1 MAQGCLR
8 AAVSAALC
16 FAATPAVAGTSGW
29 KTASDIGAYSLI
41 TTSIGVPALRGDTAG
56 AWQAAGSF
64 GATSIATEGLKQT
77 FPRTRPDGSNRKS
90 FPSGH
95 TSRSFAAAATLLN
108 REGPALGV
116 PAFLVASFVGVA
128 RVEGKKHYWS
138 DVIVGAGIGT
148 GIGLLLTKKR
158 DEGSQAAFLPW
169 ADTKGAGLSVAAR
182 F

>member
-1 MAQGCLR
+1 MGRGCRR
-8 AAVSAALC
+8 AVASAALC
-16 FAATPAVAGTSGW
+16 LLATPAVAGTSEW
-29 KTASDIGAYSLI
+29 KTASDIGAYGLI
-41 TTSIGVPALRGDTAG
+41 TTSIGLPALRGDRDG

-64 GATSIATEGLKQT
+64 GATSIVTEGLKQT
-77 FPRTRPDGSNRKS
+77 IARTRPDGSNRKS

-95 TSRSFAAAATLLN
+95 TSRSFAAAATILN

-148 GIGLLLTKKR
+148 GIGLLVTKTR
-158 DEGSQAAFLPW
+158 NEASQAAFLPW
-169 ADTKGAGLSVAAR
+169 ADTQGAGVTVAAR

>member
-1 MAQGCLR
+1 
-8 AAVSAALC
+8 
-16 FAATPAVAGTSGW
+16 VAGTSGW

-41 TTSIGVPALRGDTAG
+41 TTSIGVPTLRGDTAG
-56 AWQAAGSF
+56 VWQAAGSF

>member
-1 MAQGCLR
+1 MGRGCRR
-8 AAVSAALC
+8 AVASAALC
-16 FAATPAVAGTSGW
+16 LLATPAVAGISEW
-29 KTASDIGAYSLI
+29 KTASDIGAYGLI
-41 TTSIGVPALRGDTAG
+41 ATSIGVPALRGDTAG
-56 AWQAAGSF
+56 AWQAASSF

>member
-1 MAQGCLR
+1 MPPAPSGPRMPDPTSEAQLAST
-8 AAVSAALC
+8 AA
-16 FAATPAVAGTSGW
+16 P
-29 KTASDIGAYSLI
+29 
-41 TTSIGVPALRGDTAG
+41 SIGLPALWGDRDG

-64 GATSIATEGLKQT
+64 GATSIVTEGLKQT
-77 FPRTRPDGSNRKS
+77 VARTRPDGSNRKS

>member
-1 MAQGCLR
+1 MGRGSLL
-8 AAVSAALC
+8 AVASTALC
-16 FAATPAVAGTSGW
+16 LLATPAVAGTSEW
-29 KTASDIGAYSLI
+29 KTASDIGAYGLI
-41 TTSIGVPALRGDTAG
+41 TTSIGLPALRGDGAG

-64 GATSIATEGLKQT
+64 GVTSIATEGLKQA
-77 FPRTRPDGSNRKS
+77 FPRTRPDSSNRKS

-95 TSRSFAAAATLLN
+95 TSRSFAAAATIMN

-128 RVEGKKHYWS
+128 RVEGKKHYWT

-148 GIGLLLTKKR
+148 GIGLLVTKKR
-158 DEGSQAAFLPW
+158 DEASQAAFLPW
-169 ADTKGAGLSVAAR
+169 ADTQGAGVTVAAR

>member
-1 MAQGCLR
+1 MGRGCRR
-8 AAVSAALC
+8 AVASAALC
-16 FAATPAVAGTSGW
+16 LLATPAVAGISEW
-29 KTASDIGAYSLI
+29 KTASDIGAYGLI
-41 TTSIGVPALRGDTAG
+41 TTSIGLPALRGDRDG

-64 GATSIATEGLKQT
+64 GATSIVTEGLKQT
-77 FPRTRPDGSNRKS
+77 VARTRPDGSNRRS

-148 GIGLLLTKKR
+148 GIGLLVTKTRNKA
-158 DEGSQAAFLPW
+158 SQAAFLPW
-169 ADTKGAGLSVAAR
+169 ADTQGAGVTVAAR